1 MGINVED
8 FDFLSVEVEGQIY
21 YIFVKKGNR
30 EFYKENGFTTL
41 GIVYFL
47 KHFGQNN
54 NRLDLCPLKTARKG
68 SDDFYQ
74 YDGKIY
80 QRLGGE
86 DIKIAM
92 GLKKLVSNNL
102 FK

>member
-54 NRLDLCPLKTARKG
+54 N
-68 SDDFYQ
+68 
-74 YDGKIY
+74 
-80 QRLGGE
+80 
-86 DIKIAM
+86 
-92 GLKKLVSNNL
+92 
-102 FK
+102 